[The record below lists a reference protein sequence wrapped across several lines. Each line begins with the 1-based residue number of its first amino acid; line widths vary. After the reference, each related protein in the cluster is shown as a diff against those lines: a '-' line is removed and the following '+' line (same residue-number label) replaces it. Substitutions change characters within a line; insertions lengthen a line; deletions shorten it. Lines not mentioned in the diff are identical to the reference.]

1 MTAHQIIRLFML
13 SMSIC
18 MIFGVTLGS
27 ALPEPDS
34 PEDSSF
40 LLDEPA
46 DEEPSTRLQQQAE
59 DNASAIR
66 RLAEVMK
73 NMVTVT
79 ANQRCLGTGTS
90 AQQLT
95 DSIKEGFS
103 VLVGAVQDLNTTMRH
118 FNEDLSKRTTSAG
131 ATVFE
136 DDGPCP
142 APFFLAG
149 EDCLYIETET
159 LRYFDAARQACI
171 EMGAKLAEFTT
182 YDHFISAVSAM
193 DMHED
198 AEIYIGGTDR
208 EHEGTWKWLS
218 GESMRRIPWGSGEP
232 NNLYLEDCIAL
243 KPRWKKFNDMR
254 CSLRREY
261 VCKWQH

>member
-1 MTAHQIIRLFML
+1 MTAHHVIRLFML

-18 MIFGVTLGS
+18 MIFGVTMGS
-27 ALPEPDS
+27 ALPEPES
-34 PEDSSF
+34 PEEETSVF
-40 LLDEPA
+40 LGGTA

-103 VLVGAVQDLNTTMRH
+103 VLVGAVQDLNNTMRH
-118 FNEDLSKRTTSAG
+118 FKDDFSKTTKALN
-131 ATVFE
+131 AFE

-149 EDCLYIETET
+149 EDCLYVETET
-159 LRYFDAARQACI
+159 MRYFDAARQACL

-182 YDHFISAVSAM
+182 FDHFISAVAAM

-198 AEIYIGGTDR
+198 AEIYIGGSDR
-208 EHEGTWKWLS
+208 EREGTWKWLS

-243 KPRWKKFNDMR
+243 KASWGKFNDIK

-261 VCKWQH
+261 VCKWQR